1 MDAGQGTTA
10 GTEFTE
16 CTHKG
21 TGGGMS
27 MAEDTR
33 KRPDFSSDNSSQ
45 PSRDSANDPLAEL
58 ARLIGQNDPFNDVGK
73 RSVRKPLESVKNE
86 NRPAPEWLARPAPPS
101 EEYDEPHQ
109 PGYAAPARYQAEPY
123 APAAPPAEHDTHS
136 EHDRYAA
143 GHAAHDQ
150 HAYQA
155 QHDDS
160 QYRAA
165 DENYQ
170 PDDRYRVALPGQYE
184 GDSYYAEDG
193 HMPPHG
199 EESATGNRRRGGI
212 ITIAA
217 VLGLAVI
224 GTAGAFGYRAFTS
237 GSGTASTPPV
247 IKADPTPAKTVPA
260 PATTASTDA
269 QQGKPFQDRIS
280 ALASG
285 ERVVPREEQ
294 PVSLPIAPPATP
306 RAMAPQP
313 SAQAVSPLV
322 SPPTPTTANEP
333 KRVKTIAIRPDNGG
347 GDTGTISSAPG
358 ANPSASAKVP
368 PPAKQSNSGPMA
380 IAPQSEPAAPNA
392 RTKLATRSPAP
403 AASGAYVVQ
412 VSAQRTEAEAQSSYQ
427 TLQSKYPSV
436 LGSRNANIKRVDL
449 GDKGGVFFRAQVGS
463 FATSEQATA
472 FCNSLKDAGG
482 QCIVQKN

>member
-1 MDAGQGTTA
+1 
-10 GTEFTE
+10 
-16 CTHKG
+16 
-21 TGGGMS
+21 

-33 KRPDFSSDNSSQ
+33 KRPDFSSDNSLQ
-45 PSRDSANDPLAEL
+45 PNRDSASDPLAEL

-73 RSVRKPLESVKNE
+73 RSVRKPLESVKSE

-109 PGYAAPARYQAEPY
+109 PAYVAPASYQAERY
-123 APAAPPAEHDTHS
+123 LPAAPPADHGAHS
-136 EHDRYAA
+136 EHDRYADDR
-143 GHAAHDQ
+143 AAHDQ

-193 HMPPHG
+193 HLPPHG

-237 GSGTASTPPV
+237 GSGTASTPPI

-294 PVSLPIAPPATP
+294 PVSLPVAPPATP
-306 RAMAPQP
+306 RAIAPQP
-313 SAQAVSPLV
+313 SAQAVAPLV
-322 SPPTPTTANEP
+322 SPPPPTSVSEP
-333 KRVKTIAIRPDNGG
+333 KRVKTIAIRQDGG
-347 GDTGTISSAPG
+347 GGETGTISAPPTG
-358 ANPSASAKVP
+358 STPAASAKAP

-380 IAPQSEPAAPNA
+380 IAPQSEPAEPNP
-392 RTKLATRSPAP
+392 RTKLATRTPAP
-403 AASGAYVVQ
+403 AAPVASGSYVVQ

-427 TLQSKYPSV
+427 SLQSKYPSV

>member
-1 MDAGQGTTA
+1 
-10 GTEFTE
+10 
-16 CTHKG
+16 
-21 TGGGMS
+21 

-101 EEYDEPHQ
+101 EEYDDPHQ
-109 PGYAAPARYQAEPY
+109 PAYVAPASYQAEPY
-123 APAAPPAEHDTHS
+123 SPAAPSGSADHGGHS

-143 GHAAHDQ
+143 DHATHDQ
-150 HAYQA
+150 HAYEQ
-155 QHDDS
+155 QQDGG
-160 QYRAA
+160 QYHVA

-170 PDDRYRVALPGQYE
+170 PDDRYRVALPGHYE

-237 GSGTASTPPV
+237 GSGAAATPPI

-294 PVSLPIAPPATP
+294 PVSLPIAPPAP
-306 RAMAPQP
+306 RATAPQP
-313 SAQAVSPLV
+313 SAQAVAPLV
-322 SPPTPTTANEP
+322 SPPPPTSVSEP
-333 KRVKTIAIRPDNGG
+333 KRVKTIAIRQDNSSP
-347 GDTGTISSAPG
+347 DTGTISAPPPGSAPL
-358 ANPSASAKVP
+358 ASAKASA
-368 PPAKQSNSGPMA
+368 PAKQSNSGPMA

-392 RTKLATRSPAP
+392 RTKIATRTPAP
-403 AASGAYVVQ
+403 AAPVASGAYVVQ

-427 TLQSKYPSV
+427 SLQSKYPSV